1 MAQWLINPNRNHEH
15 AGSIPGLD
23 PWLKD
28 LVLLWLWCRPAATA
42 PIPHL
47 AWEPPYAAGA
57 ALQIARQK
65 KFIYLKSLKTPL
77 PLQQKVQPRSWIL
90 TTHKSTTSLVPTIG
104 TLQ

>member
-42 PIPHL
+42 PIRHL
-47 AWEPPYAAGA
+47 AWETTHAAGA
-57 ALQIARQK
+57 ALERQK
-65 KFIYLKSLKTPL
+65 KKKNSSAETQAELKALKSRMNNAQEGISDLEG
-77 PLQQKVQPRSWIL
+77 RIMEL
-90 TTHKSTTSLVPTIG
+90 TLTG
-104 TLQ
+104 Q